1 MLKGKSVT
9 EPQCGNGANMTEIN
23 KLDAAFARFEKAL
36 GQFET
41 VTKGHVDETRKLKSL
56 AGGSESTQRDQI
68 KLQEQLSQVRQKA
81 AELVD
86 TSKQAAGKIDTA
98 MGRIRSVLHSN
109 SGA

>member
-1 MLKGKSVT
+1 MS
-9 EPQCGNGANMTEIN
+9 EIN
-23 KLDAAFARFEKAL
+23 KLDAAFARFEQAL

-41 VTKGHVDETRKLKSL
+41 AVRENAVEHQQLKTVVQD
-56 AGGSESTQRDQI
+56 AEAIRRDQQ
-68 KLQEQLSQVRQKA
+68 KLNAQLDQVRVKA

>member
-1 MLKGKSVT
+1 
-9 EPQCGNGANMTEIN
+9 MTDIN
-23 KLDAAFARFEKAL
+23 KLDAAFARFERAL
-36 GQFET
+36 GLFET
-41 VTKGHVDETRKLKSL
+41 STQTHVEEKRLLKTAASG
-56 AGGSESTQRDQI
+56 ADVVQRDQV
-68 KLQEQLSQVRQKA
+68 KLQEQLNQVRQKA

>member
-1 MLKGKSVT
+1 MS
-9 EPQCGNGANMTEIN
+9 EIN
-23 KLDAAFARFEKAL
+23 KLDAAFARFERAL
-36 GQFET
+36 GLFET
-41 VTKGHVDETRKLKSL
+41 VTKSQLEENHRLKSMVVDVD
-56 AGGSESTQRDQI
+56 AAERDQV
-68 KLQEQLSQVRQKA
+68 KLHEQLEHVRQKA

>member
-1 MLKGKSVT
+1 MS
-9 EPQCGNGANMTEIN
+9 EIN

-41 VTKGHVDETRKLKSL
+41 VTVKYAEDKRKSKALVASATSSQKDH
-56 AGGSESTQRDQI
+56 A
-68 KLQEQLSQVRQKA
+68 KLQDQLNQVQKKA

-86 TSKQAAGKIDTA
+86 TSKQAASKIDTA

>member
-1 MLKGKSVT
+1 MS
-9 EPQCGNGANMTEIN
+9 EIN
-23 KLDAAFARFEKAL
+23 KLDAAFARFERAL
-36 GQFET
+36 GLFET
-41 VTKGHVDETRKLKSL
+41 VTKSQVEETHRLKSMVL
-56 AGGSESTQRDQI
+56 GVDSAQRDQV
-68 KLQEQLSQVRQKA
+68 KLHEQLEHVRQKA

>member
-1 MLKGKSVT
+1 
-9 EPQCGNGANMTEIN
+9 MTEIN
-23 KLDAAFARFEKAL
+23 KLDAAFARFERAL
-36 GQFET
+36 GLFET
-41 VTKGHVDETRKLKSL
+41 ATRAHVEEKQRLKAAVT
-56 AGGSESTQRDQI
+56 GSETAQRDHV

>member
-1 MLKGKSVT
+1 MT
-9 EPQCGNGANMTEIN
+9 REYGATMTEIN
-23 KLDAAFARFEKAL
+23 KLDAAFARFERAL
-36 GQFET
+36 GLFET
-41 VTKGHVDETRKLKSL
+41 VTKSHVEETSRLKTMISG
-56 AGGSESTQRDQI
+56 ADAVQRDQL
-68 KLQEQLSQVRQKA
+68 KLHEQLEQVKQKA

>member
-1 MLKGKSVT
+1 MS
-9 EPQCGNGANMTEIN
+9 EIN
-23 KLDAAFARFEKAL
+23 KLDAAFARFERAL
-36 GQFET
+36 GLFET
-41 VTKGHVDETRKLKSL
+41 VTKTHVEETHRLKSMVSNVDDT
-56 AGGSESTQRDQI
+56 ARDQA
-68 KLQEQLSQVRQKA
+68 KLQAQLETVKQKA

>member
-1 MLKGKSVT
+1 
-9 EPQCGNGANMTEIN
+9 MTEIN

-36 GQFET
+36 GLFET
-41 VTKGHVDETRKLKSL
+41 ATTAHIEERGKLRAAVSG
-56 AGGSESTQRDQI
+56 ADFAQRDHA
-68 KLQEQLSQVRQKA
+68 KLQQQLEQVREKA

-86 TSKQAAGKIDTA
+86 TSKLAAGKIDTA

>member
-1 MLKGKSVT
+1 MS
-9 EPQCGNGANMTEIN
+9 EIN
-23 KLDAAFARFEKAL
+23 KLDAAFARFERAL
-36 GQFET
+36 GLFET
-41 VTKGHVDETRKLKSL
+41 VTKSQLEENHRLKSMVVGVD
-56 AGGSESTQRDQI
+56 ATQRDQV
-68 KLQEQLSQVRQKA
+68 KLHEQLEHVRQKA

>member
-1 MLKGKSVT
+1 
-9 EPQCGNGANMTEIN
+9 MTDVN
-23 KLDAAFARFEKAL
+23 KLDSAFARFEKAL
-36 GQFET
+36 GQFEGAM
-41 VTKGHVDETRKLKSL
+41 KNNIDETQRLKAL
-56 AGGSESTQRDQI
+56 ESEAASIQRDQQRLN
-68 KLQEQLSQVRQKA
+68 KELDLVRVKA